1 MHVPLFL
8 LYQQTYVPEMCTKT
22 LNEKPVDMS
31 SGTAG
36 ELVGLRLSS
45 VQLARWLTGCHE
57 VFNGCVKFPQGDG
70 CWEHGWI
77 RPSHSLLLH
86 KHSSSS
92 VMDETGRSLPL
103 LYLWEQQVLSPL
115 QWMPLYAGG
124 EGKKV
129 KKKKKKRKDIW
140 HWNELQAFN
149 SSSGHGKFSQFVIWT
164 YQKWKWGRPPELA
177 WAPLLF
183 QSCSLPSTGC

>member
-1 MHVPLFL
+1 MWLPVRLRMHVPLFL
-8 LYQQTYVPEMCTKT
+8 LYQQTYAPEMCTKT

-86 KHSSSS
+86 KHNSSS

-103 LYLWEQQVLSPL
+103 FYLWEQQVLSPL

-124 EGKKV
+124 EGKKA
-129 KKKKKKRKDIW
+129 KKTSDI
-140 HWNELQAFN
+140 EMSYKL
-149 SSSGHGKFSQFVIWT
+149 VT
-164 YQKWKWGRPPELA
+164 V
-177 WAPLLF
+177 LLDMGSF
-183 QSCSLPSTGC
+183 HSL